1 MIKTEKDR
9 RSISFGRVSMACKRS
24 QIVATVR
31 TSASNT
37 KRPEPGGA
45 LVSVIGFSTSA
56 VIPVSKYI
64 GKPGRGEATGHSVGV
79 GINTK
84 KLRVIARKIFK
95 AKFVPLSSEHAV
107 QVPFMQPAASVPRYL
122 VEPEEEQSCE
132 P

>member
-1 MIKTEKDR
+1 
-9 RSISFGRVSMACKRS
+9 MACKRS

-37 KRPEPGGA
+37 KRAEPGGA

-64 GKPGRGEATGHSVGV
+64 GRPGRGEATGHSVG
-79 GINTK
+79 IDTK